1 MAAVLHQQVAA
12 LEDCEKN
19 AIFYPPGHRINNDS
33 AARVIA
39 LGLTAHHVAIARAR
53 AQQYDNAL
61 QFYKTFPLVK
71 PIPGSH
77 IHQDSRDAAIIN
89 DIHDFRRAH
98 NTGRLLIKKA
108 TMTNYLNR
116 NDAGIK
122 VFPSYT
128 LNPANLNTVLTHSA
142 RADFARNSSCVFDTT
157 FITCT
162 DFGGSNIGDS
172 AQCMNFGGGA
182 WHANEQ
188 TTNYNY
194 GVAVPSLTMEP
205 IGIQT
210 AIHSNPPGAGAQ
222 LHPFVDVTTRHTN
235 ANYNN
240 DMVQLWAPHQNL
252 QSPPPAALRTLP
264 AYIHS
269 NANME
274 PSQLA
279 TTYLPRI
286 HNDRWQ
292 QLANHAWR
300 CIIPNLNQ
308 YIDIRQGLHVI
319 KPGLFLSNNHL
330 ISQCHYYNKVMGVLP
345 DVHQPPH
352 RQSHAFVADREYETI
367 RSNNIVD
374 DTVDPIVEDY
384 NVRRNQ
390 LLDAVGFYSNFLA
403 SGNDIPDRDLA
414 EVGKFAY
421 ASADLLQ
428 SQAGHMMKRHR
439 RKFNMQG
446 YGYSDGFQEGMRL
459 YQFHNR
465 ELREARC
472 EAISSGRS
480 WGLEH
485 IIKSRFPMI
494 PFAARTVINGPARTP
509 ITDMII
515 IKDFDCFR
523 PMEEAEVWWF
533 EIVKES
539 IDWRRLGPAAP
550 QSSVKSTTSSDD
562 LVKSINSPTRRISP
576 LPALST
582 RRRR

>member
-19 AIFYPPGHRINNDS
+19 AIFYPPGHRMNNDS

-39 LGLTAHHVAIARAR
+39 LGLTAHHVALARAR
-53 AQQYDNAL
+53 AQRYDNAL
-61 QFYKTFPLVK
+61 QPYKTFPLVK
-71 PIPGSH
+71 PIPGPQLH
-77 IHQDSRDAAIIN
+77 RDSRDPAIIRN
-89 DIHDFRRAH
+89 IHDFRQAH
-98 NTGRLLIKKA
+98 NTGRLVIKKA
-108 TMTNYLNR
+108 SMTAFLNR
-116 NDAGIK
+116 DNSGIK
-122 VFPSYT
+122 VFPSYA
-128 LNPANLNTVLTHSA
+128 LNPANINTHIA

-172 AQCMNFGGGA
+172 AQCLNFGGGA

-188 TTNYNY
+188 LTNYNY
-194 GVAVPSLTMEP
+194 GVAVPSLTMDP

-210 AIHSNPPGAGAQ
+210 AIHGNPPGAGAQ
-222 LHPFVDVTTRHTN
+222 LHPFWDVTTRHTN
-235 ANYNN
+235 VNYNN

-279 TTYLPRI
+279 TTYRPRI
-286 HNDRWQ
+286 HNDRWR
-292 QLANHAWR
+292 QLVYHGWK
-300 CIIPNLNQ
+300 CIIPDVDQ
-308 YIDIRQGLHVI
+308 YFEARHGLHVI

-330 ISQCHYYNKVMGVLP
+330 ISQCHYYNKVMRVLLS
-345 DVHQPPH
+345 VQPPH
-352 RQSHAFVADREYETI
+352 RQSPAWVQAREYETI
-367 RSNNIVD
+367 RSNNILD
-374 DTVDPIVEDY
+374 ATVDPIVENY
-384 NVRRNQ
+384 NGRRNQ
-390 LLDAVGFYSNFLA
+390 LLDAIGLYRTFLV
-403 SGNDIPDRDLA
+403 SGNDIPNYDLA
-414 EVGKFAY
+414 EVGKFGY

-428 SQAGHMMKRHR
+428 SQAGHMRKQHR
-439 RKFNMQG
+439 KKFHMPGWNF
-446 YGYSDGFQEGMRL
+446 SDGFQEAMRL
-459 YQFHNR
+459 YQFHIR

-472 EAISSGRS
+472 EAISSNS
-480 WGLEH
+480 TWGLEH

-509 ITDMII
+509 ITDQII

-533 EIVKES
+533 EIVEES
-539 IDWRRLGPAAP
+539 IDWRRLGDEGGDKKPPAKR
-550 QSSVKSTTSSDD
+550 S
-562 LVKSINSPTRRISP
+562 RH
-576 LPALST
+576 
-582 RRRR
+582 